1 MPIFIKKLQPKQ
13 CPQRTSRLPIAQ
25 CPKIEE
31 SLEDF
36 EDISMDLNGTVMTFK
51 DGTWGS
57 TNTTAVPSASGA
69 ADLTRMK
76 KKLNQLEEENNLN
89 KVKVDVLLDMLTENV
104 CELKNGGK
112 K

>member
-1 MPIFIKKLQPKQ
+1 MPIFTKKLQPKQ

-31 SLEDF
+31 NLEDF
-36 EDISMDLNGTVMTFK
+36 EEITMDLNGAVLTFK
-51 DGTWGS
+51 EGTWQS
-57 TNTTAVPSASGA
+57 TAGTTTPSTS
-69 ADLTRMK
+69 ADLGRMK

-104 CELKNGGK
+104 CELKSSGK